1 MPRGRSCR
9 IVSVGNGFGHPLGL
23 VAVACGVTGGIG
35 DADEVAASVN
45 GSEKLIS
52 YSKFFKFPLVFLSSS
67 FLASLQIFQIQYPLP
82 TLQKEYQEKKHQNF
96 HFLL

>member
-1 MPRGRSCR
+1 M
-9 IVSVGNGFGHPLGL
+9 INIFK
-23 VAVACGVTGGIG
+23 IG
-35 DADEVAASVN
+35 
-45 GSEKLIS
+45 

-82 TLQKEYQEKKHQNF
+82 TLQGEYQEKKHQNF